1 VVDATPAGWRR
12 HVRRPVVIGAIAVIG
27 VLVIGGAT
35 AWAAGGSGSSGYR
48 TATVVR
54 ASIAQRLDVVGTV
67 EPVSDASPAFQV
79 GGQVTS
85 VNVAVGDTVTA
96 GETLATLD
104 PTALTQSVS
113 SAQSTVESD
122 QAKLAE
128 DEDGETS
135 TAGTNSGATAS
146 TTSDVTPATT
156 GSAGSQSSGATTIAL
171 VSTRA
176 LVVNTAT
183 GTITQDQ
190 ATLVADQQTES
201 TDQQTELADMT
212 QSDSVCGLTT
222 TPPSPPADPSSCA
235 AALAKVSSDEQTIA
249 NDQQKVSADES
260 ALAKA
265 LTAEQSSLP
274 TGGSGGSTSSGS
286 SGQSSGQSSAS
297 STGGTGSSGT
307 SDRSGG
313 STSTSTATD
322 SAEQIAS
329 DQAAIDSAQADLIEA
344 QQALSAAQLTSP
356 ISGTVASVGLSVGD
370 TVTAHST
377 TSDIVII
384 GTHSFEVA
392 GTLTSSQVSSV
403 KVGFSADVAVDGT
416 TGSFNGT
423 VSQVGPVQS
432 STTGYT
438 YPVVVVL
445 PASATG
451 LFAGSTADMSI
462 MTQHASNVL
471 AVPTSAVQTQG
482 TRAFVLQMS
491 SGTPVRKVVKVGIVG
506 GIYTQVLSG
515 LQRGSTVV
523 LANLSTPVPS
533 SSTTVT
539 GGFGGGGFTGGG
551 GFSGGGGGRFQ
562 SSAAAGGFTG

>member
-1 VVDATPAGWRR
+1 VGDATPAGWRR
-12 HVRRPVVIGAIAVIG
+12 QVRRPVVIGAIAVIG

-35 AWAAGGSGSSGYR
+35 AWAAGGSSSSGYR

-54 ASIAQRLDVVGTV
+54 ASIAQRLDVIGTV

-79 GGQVTS
+79 GGKVTS
-85 VNVAVGDTVTA
+85 VNVAVGATVTA

-104 PTALTQSVS
+104 PTALTQAVS

-135 TAGTNSGATAS
+135 TASTTSGANAA
-146 TTSDVTPATT
+146 TTSDVT
-156 GSAGSQSSGATTIAL
+156 SDSQSRVVTVAL

-176 LVVNTAT
+176 LDVTSNT

-201 TDQQTELADMT
+201 TGQQTEAADMT

-235 AALAKVSSDEQTIA
+235 AALAKVSGDEQTIA
-249 NDQQKVSADES
+249 NDQQKVSTDET

-274 TGGSGGSTSSGS
+274 TGGTGTSTSSG
-286 SGQSSGQSSAS
+286 SSGQSSAS
-297 STGGTGSSGT
+297 STGGTGNSGT
-307 SDRSGG
+307 STRSGG
-313 STSTSTATD
+313 STSTATD
-322 SAEQIAS
+322 SAEQIAT

-356 ISGTVASVGLSVGD
+356 IAGTVASVGLSVGD
-370 TVTAHST
+370 TVSAHST

-403 KVGFSADVAVDGT
+403 KVGFPADVAVDGT
-416 TGSFNGT
+416 NGSFEGT
-423 VSQVGPVQS
+423 VSQVGPVQA
-432 STTGYT
+432 STSGYS

-462 MTQHASNVL
+462 MTQHATNVL
-471 AVPTSAVQTQG
+471 AVPTSAVQTEG
-482 TRAFVLQMS
+482 TRSFVLQMS
-491 SGTPVRKVVKVGIVG
+491 SGTPERKVVKVGIVG
-506 GIYTQVLSG
+506 GVYTQVLSG
-515 LQRGSTVV
+515 LHRGTTVV
-523 LANLSTPVPS
+523 LANLSTPVPA

-539 GGFGGGGFTGGG
+539 GGFGGGGGFGGAG
-551 GFSGGGGGRFQ
+551 GFTGGGGGRFTRG
-562 SSAAAGGFTG
+562 AASTGGFAG

>member
-1 VVDATPAGWRR
+1 VADATPVGWRR
-12 HVRRPVVIGAIAVIG
+12 QVRRPVVIGAIVVIG
-27 VLVIGGAT
+27 ALVIGGAT

-85 VNVAVGDTVTA
+85 VHVAVGATVTA
-96 GETLATLD
+96 GEILATLD

-122 QAKLAE
+122 QAKLTE
-128 DEDGETS
+128 DEDGQTS
-135 TAGTNSGATAS
+135 SAA
-146 TTSDVTPATT
+146 TTSDVTSDAT
-156 GSAGSQSSGATTIAL
+156 SATAASAASLSSEASTPVVTTQ
-171 VSTRA
+171 A
-176 LVVNTAT
+176 LVVSSAT

-190 ATLVADQQTES
+190 ATLVADQQAES
-201 TDQQTELADMT
+201 TDQQTEAADMT

-235 AALAKVSSDEQTIA
+235 AALAKVSGDEQTIA
-249 NDQQKVSADES
+249 NDQQKVNADES

-274 TGGSGGSTSSGS
+274 TSGSGGSGSSGGAGSSGS
-286 SGQSSGQSSAS
+286 SGQSSAS
-297 STGGTGSSGT
+297 NAGATGNSGTGT
-307 SDRSGG
+307 RSGG
-313 STSTSTATD
+313 STSTATD
-322 SAEQIAS
+322 SAEQIAT
-329 DQAAIDSAQADLIEA
+329 DQAAIDNAQADLIEA
-344 QQALSAAQLTSP
+344 QQALGAAQLTSP
-356 ISGTVASVGLSVGD
+356 IAGTVASVGLTVGD

-377 TSDIVII
+377 TSDIVVI

-416 TGSFNGT
+416 TGSFQGT
-423 VSQVGPVQS
+423 VSQVGPVQA
-432 STTGYT
+432 STSGYS

-462 MTQHASNVL
+462 MTQHATDVL
-471 AVPTSAVQTQG
+471 AVPTSAVQTEG
-482 TRAFVLQMS
+482 TSSFVLQMS
-491 SGTPVRKVVKVGIVG
+491 SGTPVRKVVKTGIVG

-515 LQRGSTVV
+515 LQRGTTVV
-523 LANLSTPVPS
+523 LANLSTPVPA

-539 GGFGGGGFTGGG
+539 GGFGGGGGFGGAG
-551 GFSGGGGGRFQ
+551 GFTGGGGGRFTQ
-562 SSAAAGGFTG
+562 GAAPGGLGG